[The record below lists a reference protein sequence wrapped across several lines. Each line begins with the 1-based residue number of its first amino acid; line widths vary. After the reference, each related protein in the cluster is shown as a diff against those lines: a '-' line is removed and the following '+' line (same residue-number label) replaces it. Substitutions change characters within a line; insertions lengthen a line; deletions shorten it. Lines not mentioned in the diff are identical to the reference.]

1 MKKWFNDL
9 FSKEEEEEN
18 FEIYDE
24 YYKEVKVVRVEKTY
38 VKRDNS
44 KKNRTKN
51 ISRARKAK
59 AIRQGR

>member
-9 FSKEEEEEN
+9 FENEEN
-18 FEIYDE
+18 FETYDE
-24 YYKEVKVVRVEKTY
+24 YYEEVKVVRVEKTY
-38 VKRDNS
+38 IKRDSS

-51 ISRARKAK
+51 MSRARKAK

>member
-1 MKKWFNDL
+1 MKWFNDL
-9 FSKEEEEEN
+9 FENEEN
-18 FEIYDE
+18 FEDYNE

>member
-1 MKKWFNDL
+1 MKFFNDV
-9 FSKEEEEEN
+9 FENEEN
-18 FEIYDE
+18 FEDYDE
-24 YYKEVKVVRVEKTY
+24 YYKEVKVVRAEKTY
-38 VKRDNS
+38 IKRDNS

>member
-9 FSKEEEEEN
+9 FENEEDFEN
-18 FEIYDE
+18 YDE
-24 YYKEVKVVRVEKTY
+24 YYKEIKVVRVEKTY

-51 ISRARKAK
+51 INRARKAK

>member
-9 FSKEEEEEN
+9 FESEEN
-18 FEIYDE
+18 FETYDE
-24 YYKEVKVVRVEKTY
+24 YYEEVKVVRVEKTY
-38 VKRDNS
+38 IKRDNS

-51 ISRARKAK
+51 ISRERKAK

>member
-1 MKKWFNDL
+1 MKKWFDL
-9 FSKEEEEEN
+9 FENEEN
-18 FEIYDE
+18 FETYDE
-24 YYKEVKVVRVEKTY
+24 YYEEVKVVRVEKTY
-38 VKRDNS
+38 IKRDNS

>member
-1 MKKWFNDL
+1 MKWFNDL
-9 FSKEEEEEN
+9 FENEEN
-18 FEIYDE
+18 FEDYNE

-59 AIRQGR
+59 AVRQGR

>member
-9 FSKEEEEEN
+9 FENEEN
-18 FEIYDE
+18 FETYDE

-51 ISRARKAK
+51 MSRARKAK

>member
-9 FSKEEEEEN
+9 FESEEN
-18 FEIYDE
+18 IETYDE
-24 YYKEVKVVRVEKTY
+24 YYKEVKVARVEKTY
-38 VKRDNS
+38 IKRDNS

>member
-1 MKKWFNDL
+1 MKFFNDV
-9 FSKEEEEEN
+9 FENEEN
-18 FEIYDE
+18 FEDYDE
-24 YYKEVKVVRVEKTY
+24 YYKEVKVVRVEKAY

>member
-9 FSKEEEEEN
+9 FENEEN
-18 FEIYDE
+18 FETYDE
-24 YYKEVKVVRVEKTY
+24 YYEEVKVVRVEKTY

-51 ISRARKAK
+51 MNRARKAK

>member
-9 FSKEEEEEN
+9 FEGEEN
-18 FEIYDE
+18 FETYDE
-24 YYKEVKVVRVEKTY
+24 YYEEVKVVRVEKTY

-51 ISRARKAK
+51 INRARKAK

>member
-1 MKKWFNDL
+1 MKKWFDL
-9 FSKEEEEEN
+9 FENEEGYEN
-18 FEIYDE
+18 YDE

-38 VKRDNS
+38 IKRDNS

-51 ISRARKAK
+51 ISRARKSK

>member
-1 MKKWFNDL
+1 MKKWFNNL
-9 FSKEEEEEN
+9 FENEEN
-18 FEIYDE
+18 FETYDE
-24 YYKEVKVVRVEKTY
+24 YYEEVKVVRVEKTY
-38 VKRDNS
+38 IKRDNS

>member
-1 MKKWFNDL
+1 MKKWFDL
-9 FSKEEEEEN
+9 FENEEN
-18 FEIYDE
+18 FETYDE
-24 YYKEVKVVRVEKTY
+24 YYEEVKVVRVKKTY

-51 ISRARKAK
+51 MNRARKAK

>member
-9 FSKEEEEEN
+9 FEDEEN
-18 FEIYDE
+18 IETYDE
-24 YYKEVKVVRVEKTY
+24 YYEEVKVVRVEKTY
-38 VKRDNS
+38 IKRDNS

>member
-1 MKKWFNDL
+1 MKKWFNDM
-9 FSKEEEEEN
+9 FEDEN
-18 FEIYDE
+18 YDE
-24 YYKEVKVVRVEKTY
+24 YYEVVKVVKVEKVY

-51 ISRARKAK
+51 MNRARKAK

>member
-9 FSKEEEEEN
+9 FENEEN
-18 FEIYDE
+18 IETYDE
-24 YYKEVKVVRVEKTY
+24 YYEEVKVVRVEKTY
-38 VKRDNS
+38 IKRDNS

>member
-1 MKKWFNDL
+1 MKWFNDL
-9 FSKEEEEEN
+9 FENEEN
-18 FEIYDE
+18 FETYDE

>member
-9 FSKEEEEEN
+9 FENEEN
-18 FEIYDE
+18 FETYDE
-24 YYKEVKVVRVEKTY
+24 YYEEVKVVRVEKTY

-51 ISRARKAK
+51 INRARKAK

>member
-9 FSKEEEEEN
+9 FEN
-18 FEIYDE
+18 EDYDE
-24 YYKEVKVVRVEKTY
+24 YYEEVKVVRVEKVY

-51 ISRARKAK
+51 INRARKAK

>member
-9 FSKEEEEEN
+9 FENEES
-18 FEIYDE
+18 FEGYDE
-24 YYKEVKVVRVEKTY
+24 YYKEVKIVKIEKTY

-51 ISRARKAK
+51 INRARKAK
-59 AIRQGR
+59 ATRQGR

>member
-9 FSKEEEEEN
+9 FENEEN
-18 FEIYDE
+18 FETYDE

>member
-9 FSKEEEEEN
+9 FENEEN
-18 FEIYDE
+18 FETYDE
-24 YYKEVKVVRVEKTY
+24 YYEEVKVVRVEKTY

-51 ISRARKAK
+51 MNRARKLK
-59 AIRQGR
+59 ATRQGR

>member
-9 FSKEEEEEN
+9 FENEEN
-18 FEIYDE
+18 FETYDE

-51 ISRARKAK
+51 ISRARKSK

>member
-9 FSKEEEEEN
+9 FESEEN
-18 FEIYDE
+18 FETYDE
-24 YYKEVKVVRVEKTY
+24 YYEEVKVVRVEKTY

-51 ISRARKAK
+51 MNRARKAK

>member
-1 MKKWFNDL
+1 MKKWFDL
-9 FSKEEEEEN
+9 FETEEN
-18 FEIYDE
+18 FETYDE

-38 VKRDNS
+38 IKRDNS

>member
-1 MKKWFNDL
+1 MKWFNDL
-9 FSKEEEEEN
+9 LANEEN
-18 FEIYDE
+18 IETYDE
-24 YYKEVKVVRVEKTY
+24 YYEEVKIVRVEKIY

-51 ISRARKAK
+51 MNRARKAK

>member
-9 FSKEEEEEN
+9 FENEEN
-18 FEIYDE
+18 FETYDE
-24 YYKEVKVVRVEKTY
+24 YYEEVKVVRVEKTY
-38 VKRDNS
+38 IKRDSS

-51 ISRARKAK
+51 MNRARKAK

>member
-9 FSKEEEEEN
+9 FENEEN
-18 FEIYDE
+18 FETYDE
-24 YYKEVKVVRVEKTY
+24 YYEEVKIVRVEKTY

-51 ISRARKAK
+51 MNRARKAK

>member
-9 FSKEEEEEN
+9 FEES
-18 FEIYDE
+18 FVDDYDE
-24 YYKEVKVVRVEKTY
+24 YYEVKTVVRVEKTY

-51 ISRARKAK
+51 INRARKAK

>member
-9 FSKEEEEEN
+9 FENEEN
-18 FEIYDE
+18 FETYDE
-24 YYKEVKVVRVEKTY
+24 YYEEVKAVRIEKAY

-51 ISRARKAK
+51 INRARKAK

>member
-1 MKKWFNDL
+1 MKWFNDL
-9 FSKEEEEEN
+9 FANEEN
-18 FEIYDE
+18 IETYDE
-24 YYKEVKVVRVEKTY
+24 YYEEVKVVRVEKIY

-51 ISRARKAK
+51 INRARKAK

>member
-9 FSKEEEEEN
+9 FENEES
-18 FEIYDE
+18 FETYDE
-24 YYKEVKVVRVEKTY
+24 YYEEVKVVRVEKTY
-38 VKRDNS
+38 IKRDNS

>member
-1 MKKWFNDL
+1 MKKWFDL
-9 FSKEEEEEN
+9 FEDEEN
-18 FEIYDE
+18 IETYDE
-24 YYKEVKVVRVEKTY
+24 YYEEVKVVRVEKTY
-38 VKRDNS
+38 IKRDNS

>member
-1 MKKWFNDL
+1 MKWFNNS
-9 FSKEEEEEN
+9 FENEEN
-18 FEIYDE
+18 FEAYDE

-51 ISRARKAK
+51 INRARKAK

>member
-1 MKKWFNDL
+1 MENLLNDL
-9 FSKEEEEEN
+9 FEDEEN
-18 FEIYDE
+18 FETYDQ
-24 YYKEVKVVRVEKTY
+24 YYKEVKVFKPEKTY

-51 ISRARKAK
+51 MNRARKAK